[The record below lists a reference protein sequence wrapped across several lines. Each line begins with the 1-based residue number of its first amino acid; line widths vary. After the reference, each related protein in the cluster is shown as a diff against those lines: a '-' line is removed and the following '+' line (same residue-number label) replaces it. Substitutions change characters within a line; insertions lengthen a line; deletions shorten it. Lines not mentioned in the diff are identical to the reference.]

1 MRNKRINHTV
11 NHTVT
16 VVEQNTPYYVREV
29 TSEKKETNE
38 SNVGKED
45 ILLEKS
51 RSGHDMPYFLK
62 GGYKYSTSLVA
73 LKF

>member
-1 MRNKRINHTV
+1 MQ
-11 NHTVT
+11 TVT
-16 VVEQNTPYYVREV
+16 VGEQYTPYYVREV
-29 TSEKKETNE
+29 TSEKKETNK
-38 SNVGKED
+38 SNVVGKED

-51 RSGHDMPYFLK
+51 RSGHDVSYFLK